1 MNHHFEIFLE
11 EPSAEAFV
19 AEVWGKM
26 APAGATYQ
34 THAFQGKQELLAQLP
49 MQLKAYAKWIPDH
62 FRIVILVD
70 EDRQDC
76 TGIKTLLEKMC
87 RDAGLG
93 TLTAPGSGA
102 RVANRIAVEE
112 LEAWM
117 LGDPVALRMAFPK
130 LPPTFE
136 KSKAYRDPDA
146 VKGGTWEA
154 LERLLQKAG
163 YYQGGLAKVDCA
175 RKVAAHIEPE
185 RNLSKSFKVFQSG
198 IHRL

>member
-117 LGDPVALRMAFPK
+117 LGGKRVEARPCAWL
-130 LPPTFE
+130 
-136 KSKAYRDPDA
+136 
-146 VKGGTWEA
+146 GGARGGPRRPEQRRCCHRSAADGRGAESVRWMLT
-154 LERLLQKAG
+154 LEPRKKFQP
-163 YYQGGLAKVDCA
+163 QMNTDGL
-175 RKVAAHIEPE
+175 
-185 RNLSKSFKVFQSG
+185 
-198 IHRL
+198 